1 MSHSPGDKV
10 FAKIKGFPNWPA
22 RINPL
27 PHGVQ
32 IPKGKL
38 PIFFYGTYQVS
49 FVSVKN
55 IVPYEK
61 FKDKWGKPKPS
72 AQFTA
77 AMKEIEANPGIYML
91 GEDPRAE
98 QFLLQFYDFK
108 PSGGGSGGRVRQCKR
123 HSPRKSKDSNPELLL
138 SNNQDII
145 DKANHV
151 SDDASSEISSCHSRV
166 DSVDPVPEDSN
177 DEETA
182 NDNTNN
188 HYHFIDYQ
196 QVDMKRSQQ
205 LSSDSATN
213 HLSDEKDS
221 YQENREARRL
231 ARKMQKKA
239 EKKAIKKA
247 AKREAKRL
255 AKEKRAERRARKEAK
270 RELKR
275 LHKMEKVRLTEQDDL
290 TGDVQESD
298 TKGFEVNEEGSGNH
312 IWDDH
317 WSPAPLSEPVRT
329 NYEDSVDFSI
339 DKSIPPTF
347 GDKCTSSLLFGQPE
361 DIDFPTHQNDNSSS
375 HGELLL
381 EDVKNSPN
389 PLFEYTKSEHI
400 SGIRRSRLFSDSNGC
415 DDEGTHLNGGTLK
428 LEGNEVPPKKK
439 ARIELDNMCHPEKK
453 STSELNNYLMV
464 ENASESNEQVSLQVI
479 KQFQTE
485 VETESLTT
493 SISPTSELKSE
504 FSTKPFNKRKSVQ
517 RSRLCRKKPT
527 AISDS
532 SDEDD
537 MGSEKDAVNL
547 HCLSSS
553 DSDTEN
559 SKVVK
564 HITESISPNFEEKC
578 QNSSKLTINKQS
590 HSLKVKDQ
598 KSKHTS
604 NDSKPKHKRS
614 ESKSTASSA
623 STRDGKRL
631 SNDSNSGIHHTTIV
645 TDPVSQLNQCCR
657 DLKTS
662 LIKGHENFVEA
673 VELLKK
679 IRSVPCRRYKL
690 SCEVR
695 EAAQTTFQFFQSLQA
710 NATKEELSQAQA
722 LIASHHN
729 RMHSAQETAVDSNSK
744 IDTPTSTSYRQPLQN
759 NGNSSILQNSTDCVV
774 ILSNSESAEKHTETN
789 EQENFTA
796 DLEAKVDDV
805 LSRIRATEERMAAAA
820 AASNRPDTPYKSLC
834 SQLTN
839 FSARSTGGR
848 IIRAS
853 AVAAATAH
861 MHDEE
866 DEESVMSRVEQVA
879 AYEAAT
885 VEYPQ
890 LTNLGSPPPPPPPPP
905 PLSLR
910 PVSSSD
916 QVDSKTSPNVD
927 LDLDSRIQLFMS
939 VTNSQ
944 KPVKPLKSKLAV
956 KPCHPVTSP
965 LPPSSPTSNDLEKT
979 SLSSVTSTSIPLST
993 KKVLTSKLPSKD
1005 EELYD
1010 LLGNMFSLIYFVLD
1024 SNTTDLTYTYMYVI
1038 LPFYWLLYTTTT
1050 TATTTT
1056 TTTFI
1061 IIIIIGSAFEQND
1074 FFDPSLMLIDKNKA
1088 NITLHLLYNEVIVC
1102 SYSCIYESL
1111 KMNQPQSYI
1120 VTAILRQ
1127 SPLFVSSFSL
1137 KIDYFIVKM
1146 TTDWINIECINL
1158 SSFYQLNIQI

>member
-679 IRSVPCRRYKL
+679 IRSVPVRLPQLAGAWDLMDCVKKCRRYKL

-944 KPVKPLKSKLAV
+944 KPVKPLKSKLAGAVAKPEVATIVTQPHSIQTNVIHSSSSLSSASSSSLLPALLAKRKVIADKLAAVKAANSPV

-1010 LLGNMFSLIYFVLD
+1010 LLGV
-1024 SNTTDLTYTYMYVI
+1024 
-1038 LPFYWLLYTTTT
+1038 
-1050 TATTTT
+1050 
-1056 TTTFI
+1056 
-1061 IIIIIGSAFEQND
+1061 
-1074 FFDPSLMLIDKNKA
+1074 
-1088 NITLHLLYNEVIVC
+1088 
-1102 SYSCIYESL
+1102 
-1111 KMNQPQSYI
+1111 
-1120 VTAILRQ
+1120 
-1127 SPLFVSSFSL
+1127 
-1137 KIDYFIVKM
+1137 
-1146 TTDWINIECINL
+1146 
-1158 SSFYQLNIQI
+1158 

>member
-1 MSHSPGDKV
+1 
-10 FAKIKGFPNWPA
+10 
-22 RINPL
+22 
-27 PHGVQ
+27 
-32 IPKGKL
+32 
-38 PIFFYGTYQVS
+38 
-49 FVSVKN
+49 
-55 IVPYEK
+55 
-61 FKDKWGKPKPS
+61 
-72 AQFTA
+72 
-77 AMKEIEANPGIYML
+77 MKEIEVNPGIYML

-108 PSGGGSGGRVRQCKR
+108 PSNFLYNLHTLSLFHFVL
-123 HSPRKSKDSNPELLL
+123 RKSKNSNTELPL
-138 SNNQDII
+138 SNSEDII
-145 DKANHV
+145 DQVNHG
-151 SDDASSEISSCHSRV
+151 SDDASSEISSCQSKV

-177 DEETA
+177 DEEAA
-182 NDNTNN
+182 NDHTTN

-196 QVDMKRSQQ
+196 QVEIKRSPQ
-205 LSSDSATN
+205 LSPNSTTN
-213 HLSDEKDS
+213 HPLDEKDS

-247 AKREAKRL
+247 AKREARRL

-275 LHKMEKVRLTEQDDL
+275 LHKMEKTRLTEQDDL
-290 TGDVQESD
+290 TGDVQESN
-298 TKGFEVNEEGSGNH
+298 TKGFELNVENSCNQMWG
-312 IWDDH
+312 DH

-329 NYEDSVDFSI
+329 NEEDSVDFCI
-339 DKSIPPTF
+339 GKSIPPTF
-347 GDKCTSSLLFGQPE
+347 GDKCTSSLQLNRPE
-361 DIDFPTHQNDNSSS
+361 DIDFSTHQNDNSSS

-389 PLFEYTKSEHI
+389 PLFEYTNSEHI

-415 DDEGTHLNGGTLK
+415 DDEGIHLNGGPFK
-428 LEGNEVPPKKK
+428 LEGNEVPPKKR
-439 ARIELDNMCHPEKK
+439 ARTELDDMCHSEKK
-453 STSELNNYLMV
+453 SISGPNNHLMV
-464 ENASESNEQVSLQVI
+464 GNTSESNEQVSLQGV
-479 KQFQTE
+479 KKS
-485 VETESLTT
+485 ETVGGTDSLRESLTT
-493 SISPTSELKSE
+493 SISSASEPKSE
-504 FSTKPFNKRKSVQ
+504 FSTRPISKQKSVQ
-517 RSRLCRKKPT
+517 RSRLCKKNPI

-537 MGSEKDAVNL
+537 MGSGKGAVNL

-559 SKVVK
+559 PNVAK
-564 HITESISPNFEEKC
+564 HITESVSPHFKEKC
-578 QNSSKLTINKQS
+578 PNSSKLTINKPS

-604 NDSKPKHKRS
+604 DDSKPTHKRS
-614 ESKSTASSA
+614 ELKSTASNASA
-623 STRDGKRL
+623 RDGKRL
-631 SNDSNSGIHHTTIV
+631 SNDPNCNIHHTTILAN
-645 TDPVSQLNQCCR
+645 PVSQLNQCCR

-662 LIKGHENFVEA
+662 LIKGHENFVDA
-673 VELLKK
+673 VQLLKK
-679 IRSVPCRRYKL
+679 ICSVPVRLPQLAEAWDLMDCVKKCRRYKL
-690 SCEVR
+690 SSEVR

-722 LIASHHN
+722 LIASHQN
-729 RMHSAQETAVDSNSK
+729 RIHSSQETSVDNNSK
-744 IDTPTSTSYRQPLQN
+744 IDTPTSASDKQPLQSN
-759 NGNSSILQNSTDCVV
+759 WNSSILQNSTNCVV
-774 ILSNSESAEKHTETN
+774 ISNNSESAEKHAETN
-789 EQENFTA
+789 EQENLTA

-820 AASNRPDTPYKSLC
+820 AASNQSDTPYKSLC

-839 FSARSTGGR
+839 FSARSAGGR

-890 LTNLGSPPPPPPPPP
+890 PTNLGSPPPPPPPPP

-910 PVSSSD
+910 SVSSSD
-916 QVDSKTSPNVD
+916 QVDLKTSPNVD

-944 KPVKPLKSKLAV
+944 KSVKPLKSKPAGVVAKPEVATTVTQPHSIQTNVIHSSSSLSSASPSNLLPALLARRKV
-956 KPCHPVTSP
+956 IADKLAAVKAANSPIKPCHPITSS
-965 LPPSSPTSNDLEKT
+965 LPPSSPTSNDLEKAS
-979 SLSSVTSTSIPLST
+979 SLSSVTPASVPLST

-1010 LLGNMFSLIYFVLD
+1010 LLGV
-1024 SNTTDLTYTYMYVI
+1024 
-1038 LPFYWLLYTTTT
+1038 
-1050 TATTTT
+1050 
-1056 TTTFI
+1056 
-1061 IIIIIGSAFEQND
+1061 
-1074 FFDPSLMLIDKNKA
+1074 
-1088 NITLHLLYNEVIVC
+1088 
-1102 SYSCIYESL
+1102 
-1111 KMNQPQSYI
+1111 
-1120 VTAILRQ
+1120 
-1127 SPLFVSSFSL
+1127 
-1137 KIDYFIVKM
+1137 
-1146 TTDWINIECINL
+1146 
-1158 SSFYQLNIQI
+1158 